1 MHPVDLLC
9 TKIKP
14 MMMSRKFFGLLLAAL
29 LFCVAAEAQNYQD
42 WRRKFE
48 DYKAQK
54 KQQYENFKAKAN
66 AEFSE
71 YLKRQ
76 WENYRA
82 FRGEK
87 APIPDVVPEP
97 VVLPTEDPEVKNLPQ
112 VRPDDEDVRRVDKGE
127 VEDIPQARPEDD
139 TQRVDPD
146 KAKIPQA
153 RPDDAQHVDPDKAE
167 PTPVQPVHPA
177 VVTGKT
183 LDVEFFGDRLTLAWP
198 DGMTPRLGSTDEAGF
213 SAWWERLSSVD
224 ADATLKGLSDYAAR
238 CRLNGW
244 GYYQLAL
251 KVSEAAYADG
261 RNSER
266 IAMQAWLLS
275 QLKFKA
281 QVASCQSGLV
291 LLLPFSEKI
300 YNRSFIQM
308 SGQNYYIYA
317 YGTPEGPYRT
327 YQNNFAYA
335 DRYLTLTMKQPM
347 VVGLESDREV
357 ERWSRLVGEPFI
369 VPVHWG
375 TIALMCHHPFTDNE
389 VYYRQQIPSDLSER
403 VIPLLRRKIA
413 GMNEKQSVDYLL
425 RLVQHGFEYALDEEV
440 FGRPKQLFVEESFFY
455 GRNNCKDRVGV
466 FSWLVR
472 ELLGLDVI
480 FVRYTGPNVEVGHIA
495 TAVAFNMEVPGS
507 SYTYKGRRYVVCD
520 PTYINAPAGQEM
532 PDYKNVNPELL
543 TR

>member
-1 MHPVDLLC
+1 
-9 TKIKP
+9 
-14 MMMSRKFFGLLLAAL
+14 MMSRKFFGLLLAAL
-29 LFCVAAEAQNYQD
+29 LFCLAAEAQNYQD

-97 VVLPTEDPEVKNLPQ
+97 VVLPTEDPEVKDLPQ
-112 VRPDDEDVRRVDKGE
+112 IRPDDEEVRRVDKGE
-127 VEDIPQARPEDD
+127 VEDIPL
-139 TQRVDPD
+139 
-146 KAKIPQA
+146 A
-153 RPDDAQHVDPDKAE
+153 RPDDAQRVDPDKAE
-167 PTPVQPVHPA
+167 PTPVQPVQPA

-183 LDVEFFGDRLTLAWP
+183 LDVEFFGDRLTLAWL

-347 VVGLESDREV
+347 VVGQESDREV